1 MILRTDRI
9 GDLLVSTPAI
19 RNLRTALPHARL
31 TLVTSPLCAD
41 VLRGWDGIDTVEVYD
56 VAATRAVRREVA
68 RRLSRAR
75 PDVVFAFTPQSRIY
89 RLTRRIG
96 APVRVGFGYRS
107 RPLDLAVARVTLT
120 HSVFSRV
127 PEAAHRAHE
136 VPHHA
141 DELLALLRALDLPAP
156 RRPMEVPVAEA
167 DRAWTRDLLA
177 GRGTLPAPF
186 VVHLSHKWLDD
197 GWNADDVGGLVDA
210 IGRVDSC
217 RRVVLTVGPADRE
230 LWNAVQAKL
239 PPTPDAHGPLV
250 VLDNLTFGRWAAVVA
265 SSVLAV
271 SPDTGAI
278 HLSSATRRPVV
289 GVYAEHR
296 FHVLSRQWAPWMVPC
311 RTLSKGRGEAGVHA
325 ITAAAESLL
334 REVAP
339 GSLRA

>member
-1 MILRTDRI
+1 
-9 GDLLVSTPAI
+9 
-19 RNLRTALPHARL
+19 
-31 TLVTSPLCAD
+31 
-41 VLRGWDGIDTVEVYD
+41 
-56 VAATRAVRREVA
+56 
-68 RRLSRAR
+68 
-75 PDVVFAFTPQSRIY
+75 
-89 RLTRRIG
+89 
-96 APVRVGFGYRS
+96 
-107 RPLDLAVARVTLT
+107 
-120 HSVFSRV
+120 
-127 PEAAHRAHE
+127 
-136 VPHHA
+136 
-141 DELLALLRALDLPAP
+141 
-156 RRPMEVPVAEA
+156 VAEA